1 MAVQYVYGFKPMKK
15 YAAILMLTIG
25 LLLTFGYSAKAQF
38 RSQEPSPLNYT
49 GPITKTVTVSH
60 DQKGLLDLFN
70 IHNVKMQNS
79 LEMSFSSFGGH
90 VYNEN
95 LFTNT
100 MFMNF
105 TPRLSGRLDISLAA
119 SPFGNG
125 LFTQSQ
131 KPRIFVRNAELNYQL
146 SKNSSIHLQFSEM
159 PYASP
164 YSPYGGGY
172 YGYYGNPFFNN
183 GFYGNR

>member
-1 MAVQYVYGFKPMKK
+1 MKRYVT
-15 YAAILMLTIG
+15 ILVLTIG
-25 LLLTFGYSAKAQF
+25 LLLTIGYSAQAQF

-49 GPITKTVTVSH
+49 GPITKTVTVSQ

-70 IHNVKMQNS
+70 IHNVKMRNS
-79 LEMSFSSFGGH
+79 LEMNFSSFGGH

-105 TPRLSGRLDISLAA
+105 TPRLSGRLDISLAM

-125 LFTQSQ
+125 FMAQSQ

-146 SKNSSIHLQFSEM
+146 SKNSSIHLQFSTM

-164 YSPYGGGY
+164 FMPYGYGGG
-172 YGYYGNPFFNN
+172 YGYYGNPFYNDGGFFN
-183 GFYGNR
+183 GNR